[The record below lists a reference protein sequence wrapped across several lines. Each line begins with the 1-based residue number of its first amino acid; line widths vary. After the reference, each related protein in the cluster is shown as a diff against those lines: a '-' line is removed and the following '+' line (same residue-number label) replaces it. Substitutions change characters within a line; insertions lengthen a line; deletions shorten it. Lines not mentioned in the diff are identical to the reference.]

1 MVAAMHKRVAADLV
15 RLVATFAVMQILA
28 ALFIDT
34 IEFRQAEGPSTRID
48 LGGVQFSFAAPGPL
62 PVVLTPHLVVLVSCG
77 PDEPGNAALVATFYD
92 EAGNEVARSAQPFQV
107 EPGKFGYRLVRAELR
122 WEAYGTIRAHC
133 RLDNGPET
141 VVPLTLLA
149 SS

>member
-1 MVAAMHKRVAADLV
+1 M
-15 RLVATFAVMQILA
+15 VATFGAMQILA

-48 LGGVQFSFAAPGPL
+48 LGGVQFSFASSDPL
-62 PVVLTPHLVVLVSCG
+62 PVSLTPHLVILVSCG
-77 PDEPGNAALVATFYD
+77 TDEPGNAALVVTFFD

-122 WEAYGTIRAHC
+122 WESYGTIRAHC
-133 RLDNGPET
+133 RLDEGPET
-141 VVPLTLLA
+141 VVPLTLLP
-149 SS
+149 ST